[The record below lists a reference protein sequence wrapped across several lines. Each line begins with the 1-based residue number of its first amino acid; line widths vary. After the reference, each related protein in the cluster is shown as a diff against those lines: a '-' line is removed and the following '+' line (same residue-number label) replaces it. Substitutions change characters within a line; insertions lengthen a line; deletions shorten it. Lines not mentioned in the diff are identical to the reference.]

1 MDANYVARKRME
13 AMEAAGEEFDR
24 LDPQS
29 KGYVDVETV
38 AALMQ
43 EIAPGAQNLDMK
55 EARQF
60 IFQFDTKGDQTVT
73 RDEFCEWYGL

>member
-1 MDANYVARKRME
+1 MDANYVARKRLE

-24 LDPQS
+24 LDPQRS
-29 KGYVDVETV
+29 GYVDVESV

-43 EIAPGAQNLDMK
+43 EIAPGAQNLDLK

-60 IFQFDTKGDQTVT
+60 IFQFDTRGDHTVT
-73 RDEFCEWYGL
+73 RDEFCEWYG

>member
-24 LDPQS
+24 LDPQR
-29 KGYVDVETV
+29 KGYVDVESV

-60 IFQFDTKGDQTVT
+60 IFQFDTKGDHTVS
-73 RDEFCEWYGL
+73 RDEFCEWYGQ